1 MNNISLKLICCL
13 LIIFNYDILTAQII
27 DNFKSHTTILSSDKM
42 EGRGAGSKG
51 IQKSGD
57 YISEQFQKLGL
68 QPLKDGTYKQYFP
81 YPDQKEP
88 EANIIGIISASEPTE
103 KSLVFTAHY
112 DGYGIRKTE
121 GTEDSIY
128 NGARDNAVGVA
139 ALIELARIYKN
150 EKLPPVN
157 LVFIA
162 TAGEE
167 FGQHGAEFYLEQPVF
182 ETKKIIFCLNF
193 DGFNVSGKRSDFFM
207 MPRQGVDFVDEI
219 ILTAQRSG
227 WMYNPPEWVDAM
239 NKNFDSASFLKRG
252 IPSVTLW
259 AGDRLLGGEIAPK
272 LNFGDI
278 HSPFDEINEEWD
290 WSGVEDHLKLYK
302 RIADYFM
309 RSNKNVLVKNPEL
322 FQ

>member
-1 MNNISLKLICCL
+1 MNNNSLKFICCL
-13 LIIFNYDILTAQII
+13 MILFNYDLLMAQIV
-27 DNFKSHTTILSSDKM
+27 DHFKSHTTILSSDKM

-51 IQKSGD
+51 IRLSGD
-57 YISEQFQKLGL
+57 YISGQFDKIGL
-68 QPLKDGTYKQYFP
+68 QPMIDGTFKQYFP

-88 EANIIGIISASEPTE
+88 EANIIGILSASVPTE

-112 DGYGIRKTE
+112 DGFGIRKTE
-121 GTEDSIY
+121 GTVDSIY

-139 ALIELARIYKN
+139 ALIELARLYKK
-150 EKLPPVN
+150 EESLPVN

-167 FGQHGAEFYLEQPVF
+167 FGQHGAEYYLQDPVF
-182 ETKKIIFCLNF
+182 KTKEIIFCLNI

-219 ILTAQRSG
+219 ILTAQRCG
-227 WMYNPPEWVDAM
+227 WMYNPPEWVDSM
-239 NKNFDSASFLKRG
+239 NKNFDSTSFLKRG
-252 IPSVTLW
+252 IPAATIW
-259 AGDRLLGGEIAPK
+259 AGDRLLGGEKAPK

-278 HSPFDEINEEWD
+278 HSPFDEINEDWN
-290 WSGVEDHLKLYK
+290 WSGVEDHLNLYK
-302 RIADYFM
+302 KVGDFFM
-309 RSNKNVLVKNPEL
+309 RSNQKAGVKNLEI